1 LSLPETAILWIFVKT
16 TRRTLLRL
24 VAVGGAAAAV
34 PATGAAG
41 QPDIVMIIRHGEKP
55 PDSGKPYGVTA
66 DGTKDGSSLTVQ
78 GWQRAGGLAGFF
90 SGGAKVPV
98 PDAIYAVDNSGGK
111 HLRMAQTVTPLSG
124 KLGLSLNTDY
134 AEGDEADLAA
144 AVAKRSGTTLI
155 CWEHSAIPDIV
166 ANLGPVTPKPPS
178 SWDDDRFDMVWVFTR
193 SGGGWTFA
201 QVPQLVLPG
210 DSSSP
215 LG

>member
-1 LSLPETAILWIFVKT
+1 MET

-24 VAVGGAAAAV
+24 LTVGGAAAAL
-34 PATGAAG
+34 PATAAA

-66 DGTKDGSSLTVQ
+66 DGTKDSSSLTVQ
-78 GWQRAGGLAGFF
+78 GWQRAGALADLF
-90 SGGAKVPV
+90 SGGVKVRV
-98 PDAIYAVDNSGGK
+98 PNAVYAVDNSGGK
-111 HLRMAQTVTPLSG
+111 HLRMAQTVTPLAG
-124 KLGLSLNTDY
+124 KLGLSLDTDY

-144 AVAKRSGTTLI
+144 AVAKLSGTTLI

-166 ANLGPVTPKPPS
+166 SNLGTITPKPPS
-178 SWDDDRFDMVWVFTR
+178 SWDDNRFDMVWVFAR
-193 SGGGWTFA
+193 SGAGWAFS